1 MKVFQRLIYR
11 FRNVTPPATESPLP
25 PDYEIDF
32 PEPRTRSFAATVRE
46 WSISLKLANANPPA
60 IHELVPLAQAL
71 GSADAAIVV
80 WTFQKWIAANKA
92 RKREYHFQEGRW
104 WIYTSIAH
112 LSVDHF
118 PWISE
123 TKMAKLLIQLDKDGV
138 LLRARFAL
146 NIAGTDARYWYSVD
160 EEAVARRI
168 KEKTV
173 SPDPSRRIFYG
184 DALPP
189 GLQEREDTPLGPA
202 DYYIDERLTL
212 DFIPKRSRQ
221 TQFGYVYLLKATN
234 GLHKIG
240 LSKDAER
247 RLKDFENLPFGVE
260 YICVIESEDMRG
272 LESSLHKRFAAKR
285 VRGEWFDLD
294 AEDVDYIR
302 SLTLEGF

>member
-1 MKVFQRLIYR
+1 MKSLWRLIDR
-11 FRNVTPPATESPLP
+11 FKNVTPPGAEPPLP
-25 PDYEIDF
+25 PDSEFDL
-32 PEPRTRSFAATVRE
+32 PEPRTRSFAGTLRE
-46 WSISLKLANANPPA
+46 WTISLKLANANPPV

-80 WTFQKWIAANKA
+80 WTFQKWMAANKA
-92 RKREYHFQEGRW
+92 RKHNYHFQEGRW
-104 WIYTSIAH
+104 WIYTSIVH

-123 TKMAKLLIQLDKDGV
+123 AKMSKLLTHLSKEGI
-138 LLRARFAL
+138 LLRSRFAL
-146 NIAGTDARYWYSVD
+146 NISGHDPRYWYSVD

-168 KEKTV
+168 KQTTIP
-173 SPDPSRRIFYG
+173 PDPSRRIFYG

-202 DYYIDERLTL
+202 NYFIDERLTL
-212 DFIPKRSRQ
+212 DFIQKPTRQ
-221 TQFGYVYLLKATN
+221 LQFGYVYLLRGQN
-234 GLHKIG
+234 GLYKIG

-247 RLKDFENLPFGVE
+247 RLKNFEGLPFDVD

-272 LESSLHKRFAAKR
+272 LEASLHKRFAAKR
-285 VRGEWFDLD
+285 VKGEWFDLD

-302 SLTLEGF
+302 SLTLEGL